1 VVGGGAAGLYVA
13 LRAAEEGAAV
23 ALVSR
28 KPLAESAS
36 YWAQGGLAAA
46 LASDDSP
53 ARHAEDTLN
62 AGRGLC
68 RAEAVATLTRE
79 APGAVREL
87 RGRGVRFDTEAD
99 GRLALALE
107 GGHSARR
114 IVHAGGAATGRAITS
129 RLAARVA
136 TEPRIE
142 VLEGASATALWSDGE
157 RCAGAITDAGAVAAR
172 ATVLATGGA
181 AALWSRTTNPW
192 GAIGAGAVLA
202 QAAGAELADLE
213 LCQFHPTALA
223 VPGSPRDGAL
233 MTEALRGEG
242 ATLLDASGRRF
253 TDELAPRDQVTAA
266 ILDRMAADGAPHVLL
281 DLRGL
286 DESRFASAFATC
298 RAAGVD
304 AATDPVPVAPAAHYL
319 IGGVVADVDGRT
331 TLPGLY
337 AVGESACSGLHGA
350 NRLASNS
357 LSECFVFGA
366 RAAAVAVAERER
378 GAPPPP
384 PRWRFEPPAAAT
396 RDAMWRGAGP
406 RREAS
411 GLAAL
416 LHDGYPLARM
426 IGRSAL
432 ERRESRGVHRR
443 SDHAL
448 RDPALD
454 GVHLVVDR
462 AGELRR
468 QRWA

>member
-1 VVGGGAAGLYVA
+1 
-13 LRAAEEGAAV
+13 
-23 ALVSR
+23 
-28 KPLAESAS
+28 
-36 YWAQGGLAAA
+36 
-46 LASDDSP
+46 
-53 ARHAEDTLN
+53 
-62 AGRGLC
+62 
-68 RAEAVATLTRE
+68 
-79 APGAVREL
+79 
-87 RGRGVRFDTEAD
+87 
-99 GRLALALE
+99 
-107 GGHSARR
+107 
-114 IVHAGGAATGRAITS
+114 
-129 RLAARVA
+129 
-136 TEPRIE
+136 
-142 VLEGASATALWSDGE
+142 
-157 RCAGAITDAGAVAAR
+157 
-172 ATVLATGGA
+172 
-181 AALWSRTTNPW
+181 
-192 GAIGAGAVLA
+192 
-202 QAAGAELADLE
+202 
-213 LCQFHPTALA
+213 
-223 VPGSPRDGAL
+223 
-233 MTEALRGEG
+233 
-242 ATLLDASGRRF
+242 
-253 TDELAPRDQVTAA
+253 
-266 ILDRMAADGAPHVLL
+266 MAADGAPHVLL

-366 RAAAVAVAERER
+366 RAAAVAVAEPER
-378 GAPPPP
+378 GVSPPP